1 MERINNIFRIAVPV
15 LFGVVFF
22 SLIAHFIGEVLWPV
36 IIWLTAMSSV
46 FWEGSYLISKWIDGK
61 FSVKASLLKKLTWQL
76 LFLIVFG
83 LIAFNISYYILRL
96 YEIYIQGNTGNGF
109 SLEQNITVSILGVF
123 LVLAIGGFQMGIFY
137 LLAWQK
143 SQLETERL
151 HKEQAETLFQNLK
164 HQISPHFLF
173 NNLNTL
179 NSLIHES
186 PDVAS
191 KFLSVFSEVYRYSLQ
206 HQDEELV
213 TLENE
218 LNMIESYL
226 FLMKKRF
233 EDSFKATIDV
243 SKEAR
248 TKYIPPMSL
257 QLLVENTFKHN
268 IAEVANPLN
277 INIFVKGDVLVV
289 ENNLQLRKKKNPST
303 RIGLVNLSERYRLLN
318 QPLPSVEKEKTI
330 FRVSLPLLNIGKHEV
345 INN

>member
-22 SLIAHFIGEVLWPV
+22 SLIRHFTEDANWPV

-46 FWEGSYLISKWIDGK
+46 LWEGSYLISKWIDRK

-76 LFLIVFG
+76 VVLLVFG
-83 LIAFNISYYILRL
+83 MMAFNISYYILRL

-109 SLEQNITVSILGVF
+109 SLEQNVTVSIPGVF

-186 PDVAS
+186 PEVAS

-226 FLMKKRF
+226 FLLKKRF
-233 EDSFKATIDV
+233 EDSFKSTIEV

-257 QLLVENTFKHN
+257 QLLVENAFKHN

-277 INIFVKGDVLVV
+277 INIFVENDVLVV

-303 RIGLVNLSERYRLLN
+303 RIGLVNLSERYRLLG
-318 QPLPSVEKEKTI
+318 QSLPSFEKEGTI